1 MINLVIA
8 QTELGK
14 QLQSLFL
21 SITHQSSLL
30 LSMIIEIKK
39 MEDTVYHNSVKFSRK
54 CRAVCRAVGKDRI
67 KTDYYVCGKDAF
79 RQPDCCREIVVGSI
93 ECDDISIVVV
103 TQVLPVDTEHILIR
117 RKEVIN

>member
-39 MEDTVYHNSVKFSRK
+39 MEDTVYHNSVKLSRK
-54 CRAVCRAVGKDRI
+54 CRAVRRTVGKDRI
-67 KTDYYVCGKDAF
+67 ETDYYVCRKDAF
-79 RQPDCCREIVVGSI
+79 RQPDCCRDIVVGCI
-93 ECDDISIVVV
+93 ESDNISIVIV
-103 TQVLPVDTEHILIR
+103 TQVLPVY
-117 RKEVIN
+117 V